1 MSLLQKKFPYLLNI
15 RQHAVA
21 EKLNSDGVPL
31 EDVFKKNI
39 EDPDTVFSNF
49 LKFEKAIEEEAG
61 AEKEALFKRL
71 FAESAV
77 TTET

>member
-1 MSLLQKKFPYLLNI
+1 M
-15 RQHAVA
+15 
-21 EKLNSDGVPL
+21 DGAPL